1 MQTLSTCMIWQK
13 DTCPTAYEPSHHAA
27 SLHPSL
33 SYTMVYQMGTK
44 MYSADMALTIKNP
57 ETIALTQEL
66 ARRTGQTQTAAITQ
80 AVRQALAVPTKDS
93 MEAKQRRVDRI
104 LQEIWADMTPEKSRL
119 IRQDMEDLYDEQGLP
134 R

>member
-1 MQTLSTCMIWQK
+1 
-13 DTCPTAYEPSHHAA
+13 
-27 SLHPSL
+27 
-33 SYTMVYQMGTK
+33 MGTK